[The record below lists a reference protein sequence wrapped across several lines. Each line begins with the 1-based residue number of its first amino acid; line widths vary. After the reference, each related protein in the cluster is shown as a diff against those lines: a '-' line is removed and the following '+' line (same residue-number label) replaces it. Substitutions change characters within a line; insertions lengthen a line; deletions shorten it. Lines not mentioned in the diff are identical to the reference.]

1 MIISIGILVHLIP
14 ILPSGNFLIIGFHHL
29 FILRLVYCYIH
40 IKKYYQSD
48 KNFSIL
54 LINNFLI
61 FIKLKKLSK
70 IINIFDKPD
79 KHLKKHKSNVPLLG
93 GIIVIQIF
101 LFYHFQ

>member
-1 MIISIGILVHLIP
+1 MIKI
-14 ILPSGNFLIIGFHHL
+14 
-29 FILRLVYCYIH
+29 
-40 IKKYYQSD
+40 
-48 KNFSIL
+48 FSIL

-93 GIIVIQIF
+93 GIIVIANLFILSFSMIF
-101 LFYHFQ
+101 FENLFGYLMFQKRIYLYNFFLC